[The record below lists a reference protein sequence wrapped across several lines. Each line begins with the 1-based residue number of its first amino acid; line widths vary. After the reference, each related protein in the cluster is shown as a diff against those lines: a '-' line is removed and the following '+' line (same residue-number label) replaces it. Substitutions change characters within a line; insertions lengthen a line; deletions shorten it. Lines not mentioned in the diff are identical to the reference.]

1 MMEGRGEPRAS
12 QVKVIGSEG
21 LTIAEGGVM
30 VTEGD
35 SGERGDGGR
44 VDKYI
49 MVVCVCAGLVCACVK
64 TIYSKLRFLVA

>member
-12 QVKVIGSEG
+12 QVKVVDSEG

-35 SGERGDGGR
+35 SG
-44 VDKYI
+44 
-49 MVVCVCAGLVCACVK
+49 
-64 TIYSKLRFLVA
+64 